1 MENEKISQLLNK
13 ARLLPATPGV
23 YKMLDKNGK
32 VIYVGK
38 SKALKNRVSQ
48 YFQNLDS
55 HNTKTLKMVERVNDF
70 ECVFTDT
77 ETEALVLENELIKLF
92 SPKFNIRLKDD
103 KSYPYIKLSTSESFP
118 RLTMVR
124 SLQAN
129 RTKNDRYFGPYSSS
143 SAVYSIIDTVNKL
156 FKLPTCK
163 QKFPED
169 FGKKRP
175 CLNFHINKCCGLCMG
190 DISREEY
197 AETVKSV
204 ISFLRS
210 DYEGVIKETE
220 IKMMDAA
227 EKLNF
232 EEAAVYRNL
241 INSIKNLRQQ
251 QKIVFDD
258 RVERDV
264 FGIFS
269 DELSSCIAIT
279 IVREG
284 RIIDNE
290 RFVFSGDEILDTD
303 TFAHFLSAYYTKRE
317 YVPKE
322 ILLPREMNDETVES
336 VKQYLE
342 DAFEKKVKFIYP
354 EKGEMRRAVLMSSE
368 NAREYSLHQRHIE
381 EKTDEKLAELAILL
395 GLEVVPEIIEAYDIS
410 NSAEQHTTAGMI
422 CVKNGKF
429 YKKAYKL
436 FNIKSTVSNDYMSM
450 AEAIDRRLNR
460 YFDEVKEKGLS
471 ENWALPDLFLLDGGV
486 GHVSTVR
493 EVFKK
498 YELDIPVFG
507 MVKDEHHKTRTL
519 TDGENE
525 ISIAHNQRIFNFIYG
540 IQEEI
545 HRFTFTSM
553 DKKRRK
559 SVTHLS
565 IENIKGIGPKKAK
578 ILMSHFKSIKN
589 IKSAS
594 FDELVAV
601 KGISNKDANEVIK
614 HFQVDDS
621 DA

>member
-1 MENEKISQLLNK
+1 MENEKIINLLNK

-23 YKMLDKNGK
+23 YKMLDKSGK

-48 YFQNLDS
+48 YFQNLEA
-55 HNTKTLKMVERVNDF
+55 HTPKTLKMVERVNDF

-103 KSYPYIKLSTSESFP
+103 KSYPYIKLSTSEKYP

-129 RTKNDRYFGPYSSS
+129 RTKNDKYFGPYSSS

-156 FKLPTCK
+156 FKLPACK

-175 CLNFHINKCCGLCMG
+175 CLNYHINKCSGLCQG
-190 DISREEY
+190 GISETEY
-197 AETVKSV
+197 AETIKNV

-210 DYEGVIKETE
+210 DYEEIIKETE
-220 IKMMDAA
+220 AKMMDAA
-227 EKLNF
+227 DKLNF

-251 QKIVFDD
+251 QKIVFED

-269 DELSSCIAIT
+269 DELSSCIAVT

-290 RFVFSGDEILDTD
+290 RFVFSGDEIFDAD
-303 TFAHFLSAYYTKRE
+303 TFSHFLTEYYTKRE

-322 ILLPREMNDETVES
+322 LLLPREMNNEAVEG
-336 VKQYLE
+336 VRQYLT
-342 DAFEKKVKFIYP
+342 DVFEKKVKFIYP
-354 EKGEMRRAVLMSSE
+354 EKGEMKRAVLMSSE

-381 EKTDEKLAELAILL
+381 EKADEKLAELAILL
-395 GLEVVPEIIEAYDIS
+395 GLEVVPELIEAYDIS

-422 CVKNGKF
+422 CVKNGRF
-429 YKKAYKL
+429 CKKAYKL
-436 FNIKSTVSNDYMSM
+436 FNIRSTVANDYMSM
-450 AEAIDRRLNR
+450 AEALDRRFNR
-460 YFDEVKEKGLS
+460 YFAEISEKGFS
-471 ENWALPDLFLLDGGV
+471 DNWALPDLILLDGGV

-493 EVFKK
+493 EVLNK
-498 YELDIPVFG
+498 YDLSIPLFG
-507 MVKDEHHKTRTL
+507 MIKDEHHKTRTL

-559 SVTHLS
+559 TVTHLS
-565 IENIKGIGPKKAK
+565 IESIKGIGPKKAK
-578 ILMSHFKSIKN
+578 ALMSHFKSIKN
-589 IKSAS
+589 IKSANV
-594 FDELVAV
+594 DELSAV
-601 KGISNKDANEVIK
+601 KGISEKDAKEIIK
-614 HFQVDDS
+614 HFEVDNENN
-621 DA
+621 